1 MEVFSYDSV
10 IVSRLFFVVLVELS
24 RFDVRAKIKMANIYT
39 LLVAVAW
46 NIIIFVHKNKNCIV
60 LCGLVCG

>member
-46 NIIIFVHKNKNCIV
+46 NIIIFFFTKIKIV
-60 LCGLVCG
+60 SFFVV